1 MSFSLSFLHYSFDL
15 WLTLIKSNPDFKKLR
30 ANYFHNQFNP
40 HKKPLLEIE
49 QIIRNVDV
57 WANKTNEITGKN
69 IDSDELYSLVLS
81 QICNGDIL
89 FSHTDLM
96 EIMNEINNLLFEHLP
111 TVYSDDTIATLTEIK
126 SKENISLSILSN
138 TGFIP
143 STILHQVLKC
153 LDLNTFFDF
162 QLYSDEYNMSKPN
175 IDFFKMMHQNVNNL
189 RKSEIDKTQIIHVG
203 DNPIA
208 DIIGAKEYGIQSLL
222 VNSNNTSIKQLLS

>member
-1 MSFSLSFLHYSFDL
+1 M
-15 WLTLIKSNPDFKKLR
+15 
-30 ANYFHNQFNP
+30 
-40 HKKPLLEIE
+40 LEIE

-81 QICNGDIL
+81 KICDGDIL
-89 FSHTDLM
+89 FSQTDLI
-96 EIMNEINNLLFEHLP
+96 EIMNDINNLLFEHLP

-126 SKENISLSILSN
+126 SKENTSLSILSN

-143 STILHQVLKC
+143 STILHQALKC
-153 LDLNTFFDF
+153 LDLNAFFDF
-162 QLYSDEYNMSKPN
+162 QLYSDEYNLSKPN
-175 IDFFKMMHQNVNNL
+175 IDFFKMMHQKVNNL

-208 DIIGAKEYGIQSLL
+208 DIKGAKEYGIQSFL
-222 VNSNNTSIKQLLS
+222 VHSNNTSIKQLLS